1 MTAGGT
7 SDICSG
13 VVAAF
18 KTNRAQITN
27 LITHNIYT
35 GGTNST
41 TPITFYKYGAVTSQ
55 APATLTQLAK
65 IDTSGNIYEGTT
77 KLSDKYL
84 KLAGGTLTGALTLH
98 ANPTENM
105 HAATKQYVDGIIAA
119 NDAMVFKGTLNGAAT
134 TTYTPAASRGWTYK
148 VAAAGL
154 INGERVEV
162 GDILICITD
171 STAAATSSNVST
183 VKANWAIVQNN
194 VDGAVFKSTN
204 TFTDGQILVADG
216 TNGKIKTSGFTIAKS
231 VPSDAKFTDTNY
243 YHTSGSWSGLTY
255 TATANGGAG
264 ALAFTIP
271 TGTTAT
277 TVAVGNH
284 EHTIYPK

>member
-1 MTAGGT
+1 MNG
-7 SDICSG
+7 I
-13 VVAAF
+13 VAA
-18 KTNRAQITN
+18 A
-27 LITHNIYT
+27 
-35 GGTNST
+35 
-41 TPITFYKYGAVTSQ
+41 
-55 APATLTQLAK
+55 
-65 IDTSGNIYEGTT
+65 
-77 KLSDKYL
+77 
-84 KLAGGTLTGALTLH
+84 
-98 ANPTENM
+98 
-105 HAATKQYVDGIIAA
+105 
-119 NDAMVFKGTLNGAAT
+119 DAMVFKGTLAGAAT
-134 TTYTPAASRGWTYK
+134 TTYTPAASRGDTYK
-148 VAAAGL
+148 VSTAGL

-162 GDILICITD
+162 GDILICTVD
-171 STAAATSSNVST
+171 STAAATSSNVNT
-183 VKANWAIVQNN
+183 IKANWAIVQNN

-284 EHTIYPK
+284 EHTIYPKWQTTTKKSTELYDYGFYVSNNQAAGTGPTGGNYFTILNLPYRNASGNTKAD